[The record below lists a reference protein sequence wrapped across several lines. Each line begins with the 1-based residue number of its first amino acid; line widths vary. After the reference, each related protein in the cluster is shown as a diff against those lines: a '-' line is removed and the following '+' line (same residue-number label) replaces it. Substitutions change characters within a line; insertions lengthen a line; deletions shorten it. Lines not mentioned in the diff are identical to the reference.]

1 MVVLVRLDWR
11 VVVGLVV
18 VVVVVVVLRFGMVR
32 GGARV
37 EYVWKEEEGI

>member
-11 VVVGLVV
+11 VVVGLV

>member
-18 VVVVVVVLRFGMVR
+18 VVVVVLRFGMVR
-32 GGARV
+32 GVARV